1 MRVGVKSVGKK
12 ALRSKESSP
21 KTVERTPGLPKGL
34 LKQISTPPPPISDA
48 ALGRGS
54 KNLPV

>member
-1 MRVGVKSVGKK
+1 MKSVGKK